1 MKILLPFISGQ
12 RARALACCCLLLPML
27 NGCLSSSQKLQAI
40 GEVAEIL
47 FCPVYPAPLAPLA
60 PLQQS
65 AFKDILTPQGLPKPQ
80 VDPANV
86 TAPPKAEGLEPD
98 AAE

>member
-1 MKILLPFISGQ
+1 MKILLPFISAP

-27 NGCLSSSQKLQAI
+27 NGCFSSSQKLQAI

-47 FCPVYPAPLAPLA
+47 FCPAYPAPLAPLH
-60 PLQQS
+60 QS
-65 AFKDILTPQGLPKPQ
+65 AFKDILTPQSLQKPQ
-80 VDPANV
+80 VDPAKV
-86 TAPPKAEGLEPD
+86 PAPPKAEGLEPD